1 MIFDRTEMQKCRKIK
16 YSKAKSPAGNPTYK
30 SNTPEIMGNTD
41 VKVDTVFWVLITCL
55 RNTLELKCFGD
66 I

>member
-1 MIFDRTEMQKCRKIK
+1 MQKCRKIK

-41 VKVDTVFWVLITCL
+41 EMGTVFLGFDHL
-55 RNTLELKCFGD
+55 LKKYIRIKMFW
-66 I
+66 